1 MGSAPPCQHPRR
13 AQPTSALPWG
23 WCLHREQGRE
33 ELSQTKISSLSH
45 GKGLCCRVWFGLPS
59 MALPGHEPPSAL
71 PAAAGA
77 AFSSSKILKT
87 FLNQWRRFWVAALD
101 LIAGELF
108 LHQPHGCDLPL
119 GNPHL
124 VWVWFLACCFCTSR
138 TRKKNPWFL
147 WKPLSLVFKQDLGV
161 TKPFL
166 FFILDVSK
174 PLFPPSC
181 FYSKHQELKG
191 AGNSSFY
198 FISCSSNITKSPS
211 LVQIWSGLPLY
222 SHHHSC
228 SAVTFGDGVSSAG
241 GSGPKELGTRE
252 EGSWLFPF
260 LLILCL

>member
-33 ELSQTKISSLSH
+33 ELSQSKISSLSQ

-87 FLNQWRRFWVAALD
+87 FLNQWKRFWVAALD

-138 TRKKNPWFL
+138 TRKKILCFSGSLYL
-147 WKPLSLVFKQDLGV
+147 WYLNKTWVSQSPSS
-161 TKPFL
+161 FL
-166 FFILDVSK
+166 FWMSAN
-174 PLFPPSC
+174 PPS
-181 FYSKHQELKG
+181 LPP
-191 AGNSSFY
+191 A
-198 FISCSSNITKSPS
+198 FIPSTRSQRVLATPHFTLFLAVATLQNHLHWCKFGLVSLFIPITIPALQSR
-211 LVQIWSGLPLY
+211 
-222 SHHHSC
+222 
-228 SAVTFGDGVSSAG
+228 
-241 GSGPKELGTRE
+241 LGMV
-252 EGSWLFPF
+252 
-260 LLILCL
+260 

>member
-211 LVQIWSGLPLY
+211 LVQI
-222 SHHHSC
+222 
-228 SAVTFGDGVSSAG
+228 
-241 GSGPKELGTRE
+241 
-252 EGSWLFPF
+252 
-260 LLILCL
+260 